1 MEKVLC
7 KDTNQEVWLVHQGF
21 DIAIIK
27 REGSDNQECVNVNT
41 LDIKKRDRRNGR
53 V

>member
-7 KDTNQEVWLVHQGF
+7 KETNQEVLLVHQGF

-27 REGSDNQECVNVNT
+27 REGSDNQECVNVST
-41 LDIKKRDRRNGR
+41 LDVKKRDRKNYRL
-53 V
+53 